1 MGVAIG
7 IVGRRSRI
15 SLHAGNAQSADP
27 SVRNLLHAG
36 RKKAHA
42 EGQSCRMGAKKAAPR
57 GQFRRGAGSFVRG
70 GNLLSHTRVQYHRR
84 GRA

>member
-1 MGVAIG
+1 MGVAVG

-15 SLHAGNAQSADP
+15 SLRAGNAQSADP

-42 EGQSCRMGAKKAAPR
+42 EGQSCRMDTKKATPR
-57 GQFRRGAGSFVRG
+57 GTVRG
-70 GNLLSHTRVQYHRR
+70 GPARL
-84 GRA
+84 